1 MENLELL
8 QAAIVELTIEKVTLR
23 KELSESKISS
33 DFWYD
38 RYSKQKITID
48 ALIADG
54 IIEE

>member
-1 MENLELL
+1 MENLEMLK
-8 QAAIVELTIEKVTLR
+8 AAIVELTIEKVTL
-23 KELSESKISS
+23 KEELNESKRSS

-38 RYSKQKITID
+38 SYSKQKTKMD

>member
-1 MENLELL
+1 MENLEMLH
-8 QAAIVELTIEKVTLR
+8 AAIVELTIEKATIR
-23 KELSESKISS
+23 KELNESKRSS

-38 RYSKQKITID
+38 SYSKQKNKMD

>member
-23 KELSESKISS
+23 KELRESKRSS

-38 RYSKQKITID
+38 SYSKQKTKMD